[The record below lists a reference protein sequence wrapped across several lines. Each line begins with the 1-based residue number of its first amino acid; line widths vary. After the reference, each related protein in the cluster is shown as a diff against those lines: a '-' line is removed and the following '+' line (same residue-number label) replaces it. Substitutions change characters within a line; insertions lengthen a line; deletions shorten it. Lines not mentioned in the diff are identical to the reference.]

1 MHLLT
6 LAPVDAGNTPGKR
19 LTSHAS
25 VHEPDGFTLYS
36 LLEFFAHRSLASAI
50 GRNDRAPSENNGYLL
65 MIMHTPFHGLP
76 YATAKSLRTLGKI
89 RGVPE
94 DFEVAEVPAYLPAG
108 HGGHL
113 FVQFE
118 KRGLTTREAVTRMAK
133 ALGVN
138 VRDVGV
144 AGQKD
149 KHAVTTQWAS
159 FERVDAST
167 ALGLSIPNLRV
178 LAAVPHPHKLRTGH
192 VRANRFVI
200 VIRESSEIEMA
211 REVLAQLERDGA
223 PNYYGDQRFGRGE
236 NNVAR
241 AFSMVTGQTPPPRDY
256 FERKLLMSALQSAL
270 FNEWLAERVTEGLYA
285 RPILGDLLRK
295 ESSGGIFLNEDNEEA
310 TRRMLAWE
318 ISATGPMFG
327 ASMPRPSEEADRR
340 EQAVFERSSL
350 TPDMLV
356 AHAKLGAGTRR
367 AARVRLTDC
376 QVEAHED
383 GLRLRFELPA
393 GAYAT
398 SILREVMK
406 PNPD

>member
-1 MHLLT
+1 
-6 LAPVDAGNTPGKR
+6 
-19 LTSHAS
+19 
-25 VHEPDGFTLYS
+25 
-36 LLEFFAHRSLASAI
+36 
-50 GRNDRAPSENNGYLL
+50 

-89 RGVPE
+89 RRVAE
-94 DFEVAEVPAYLPAG
+94 DFRVAEVPAYLPAG

-118 KRGLTTREAVTRMAK
+118 KHGLTTREAVTRMAK

-159 FERVDAST
+159 FERVSADA
-167 ALGLSIPNLRV
+167 ALGLSLPNLRV
-178 LAAVPHPHKLRTGH
+178 LAASPHPHKLRTGH
-192 VRANRFVI
+192 VRSNHFEI
-200 VIRESSEIEMA
+200 VIRETTELATA
-211 REVLAQLERDGA
+211 RAVLEQLERDGV

-241 AFSMVTGQTPPPRDY
+241 AFAMVRGETRPPRDH
-256 FERKLLMSALQSAL
+256 FERKLLMSSLQSAL
-270 FNEWLAERVTEGLYA
+270 FNTWLAERVTEDLYA

-295 ESSGGIFLNEDNEEA
+295 ESSGGIFLNEDNDDA
-310 TRRMLAWE
+310 ARRMAAWE

-327 ASMPRPSEEADRR
+327 AEMPHPSAEAERR
-340 EQAVFERSSL
+340 ERAVFERSQL
-350 TPDMLV
+350 TDEMLA
-356 AHAKLGAGTRR
+356 AHVKLGAGTRR
-367 AARVRLTDC
+367 AARVRIGAC
-376 QVEAHED
+376 EVEAHED

-398 SILREVMK
+398 SVLREVMK
-406 PNPD
+406 PNPDGSLDA